1 MIKLKTLIGESLS
14 SPYNYRSTFK
24 DEDVEVE
31 DEDTGETY
39 MKNVLSPVQIIKFKT
54 DSGIDYLWYAK
65 QGFYDETAWSIA
77 FGVETG
83 IDAKGAH
90 QLDIG
95 VTGKGDAF
103 RIFAT
108 IIDITNSFIGM
119 DENNEI
125 LTLMFTAK
133 GENRAK
139 LYVKRLVPLIDNFEI
154 EDVRD
159 IHGETNITLKRV
171 G

>member
-1 MIKLKTLIGESLS
+1 MIKLKDLMFESLD
-14 SPYNYRSTFK
+14 SPYKYKHAFK
-24 DEDVEVE
+24 TEEIDYDDEE
-31 DEDTGETY
+31 TGETY
-39 MKNVLSPVQIIKFKT
+39 KKTVFSPVQIIKFKT

-65 QGFYDETAWSIA
+65 QNKYDDTIWNIA

-83 IDAKGAH
+83 VDYRGAH

-108 IIDITNSFIGM
+108 VIDITNSFIEQ

-125 LTLMFTAK
+125 LRIMFTAK
-133 GENRAK
+133 GDNRSQ
-139 LYVKRLVPLIDNFEI
+139 LYIKRLAPLIQNFKI
-154 EDVRD
+154 DGVHD
-159 IHGETNITLKRV
+159 DLGETEIMMIRTN
-171 G
+171 